1 MKYPEALPVFI
12 RAIDWTS
19 ADDVTEAQQLLNSW
33 TPPSVTDALQ
43 LLGPSIGDAK
53 IRAFAVQCLESCS
66 NKDLETY
73 MLQLVQAIKHE
84 PFCDSSLVR
93 FIIRRGL
100 RNPQTVGHALFWAL
114 EAELGEARASKNNNQ
129 RLWST
134 IYKFGVALT
143 LFLRTCGPHR
153 VTLGHEMYMMQC
165 LKAVQESGF
174 SAKNKHMR
182 LQTIRNK
189 LEQLHLP
196 DRFQLPLN
204 AAMRATGLN
213 IEKCRPMSSKMVPLW
228 LNFKNPIGKQIP
240 HVVLFKAGDD
250 LRQDQLTLQLFRIL
264 DSFWKNDPNCKLD
277 LCMSAY
283 NVIPTGRKLGMIEIV
298 QHANTVA
305 NIIADSVSSMRT
317 TFGKAYSASFHH
329 EDAILEWLQR
339 NCMSSEELK
348 AEVTSQDGKR
358 GEWNLENAMEKA
370 VDNFIRSC
378 AGYCVGTYILGIGDR
393 HPSNLMVTTSGKFL
407 HIDFGH
413 FLGNFKKKL
422 GFKRET
428 AP

>member
-114 EAELGEARASKNNNQ
+114 EASREARASKNNNQ

-143 LFLRTCGPHR
+143 LFCVH
-153 VTLGHEMYMMQC
+153 
-165 LKAVQESGF
+165 AV
-174 SAKNKHMR
+174 
-182 LQTIRNK
+182 
-189 LEQLHLP
+189 
-196 DRFQLPLN
+196 
-204 AAMRATGLN
+204 
-213 IEKCRPMSSKMVPLW
+213 
-228 LNFKNPIGKQIP
+228 
-240 HVVLFKAGDD
+240 
-250 LRQDQLTLQLFRIL
+250 LT
-264 DSFWKNDPNCKLD
+264 
-277 LCMSAY
+277 
-283 NVIPTGRKLGMIEIV
+283 
-298 QHANTVA
+298 
-305 NIIADSVSSMRT
+305 VS
-317 TFGKAYSASFHH
+317 H
-329 EDAILEWLQR
+329 
-339 NCMSSEELK
+339 
-348 AEVTSQDGKR
+348 
-358 GEWNLENAMEKA
+358 
-370 VDNFIRSC
+370 
-378 AGYCVGTYILGIGDR
+378 
-393 HPSNLMVTTSGKFL
+393 
-407 HIDFGH
+407 
-413 FLGNFKKKL
+413 
-422 GFKRET
+422 
-428 AP
+428 